1 MGHPV
6 LSTRILLR
14 YRTFKKKQAKQEQP
28 HYGKV
33 SSESPS
39 SQPGGLPNRKRS
51 NQVDVLDKI
60 VEMSELEDEE
70 EELSYEQA
78 TFRGEEDLEE
88 GLDEAEE
95 NDEVE
100 LDGGRLSVRVDV
112 HEDEE
117 RDGIRDSFFSCRS
130 NPDQ

>member
-1 MGHPV
+1 
-6 LSTRILLR
+6 
-14 YRTFKKKQAKQEQP
+14 
-28 HYGKV
+28 
-33 SSESPS
+33 
-39 SQPGGLPNRKRS
+39 
-51 NQVDVLDKI
+51 
-60 VEMSELEDEE
+60 MSELEDEE